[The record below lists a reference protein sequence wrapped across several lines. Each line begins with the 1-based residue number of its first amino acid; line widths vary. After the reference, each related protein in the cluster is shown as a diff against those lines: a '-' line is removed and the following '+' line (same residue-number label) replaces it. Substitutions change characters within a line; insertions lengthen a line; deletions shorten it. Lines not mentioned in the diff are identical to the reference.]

1 MCNRYRAEYD
11 RIKDQH
17 AKLFPATLHQP
28 VTWNDDGKD
37 IFPDSQAP
45 VVARNEN
52 MEFILRRMRW
62 GMPGPPQYGGHPV
75 TNIRNTKS
83 PHWRRWLGPSHRALI
98 PFTSFCEWEDT
109 KPRKTP
115 RWFALSDEQPVAT
128 FAGIWTPWTGVRG
141 TKKDPIE
148 GEHLLFGMLTTEANA
163 VVKPI
168 HPKAMPVILT
178 TAEER
183 DIWLRAPWD
192 EAKALQ
198 RPLPDHQLTLLP
210 LQAERSSGGNPNT
223 STAG

>member
-11 RIKDQH
+11 KIKADH
-17 AKLFPATLHQP
+17 KKLFPAKLHQP

-37 IFPDSQAP
+37 IYPDGLAP
-45 VVARNEN
+45 VVTNDPN
-52 MEFILRRMRW
+52 LGFILKRLRW
-62 GMPGPPQYGGHPV
+62 GMPGPKQFGEKPV
-75 TNIRNTKS
+75 TNIRNVKS

-115 RWFALSDEQPVAT
+115 RWFALNEDRPVAT
-128 FAGIWTPWTGVRG
+128 FVGIWTEWEGVRG

-148 GEHLLFGMLTTEANA
+148 GKHELFGMLTTESNT

-183 DIWLRAPWD
+183 DVWMRAPWE

-198 RPLPDHQLTLLP
+198 RPLPDHLLTLLP
-210 LQAERSSGGNPNT
+210 LKNAAQE
-223 STAG
+223 